1 MTAVLES
8 LRHWIE
14 QIILS
19 LGYPGIALIML
30 AENLFPPIPS
40 EFVLPFAGFLVAGGQ
55 MSFVGVVA
63 AGTLGSV
70 VGAVILYFFGLWAG
84 EPVLRYLVR
93 RYGRWWLLSEADLDR
108 TIQFFERRGEVVVF
122 FARVVPIFRSLISL
136 PAGMSRM
143 PFGKFLLLTTL
154 GSAIW
159 STILVWAGVLLGA
172 NWEQILGFISRY
184 QRLIVVAAVLAAAV
198 FVGRRLLALRAARAS
213 RAAPTASGPSGR

>member
-1 MTAVLES
+1 
-8 LRHWIE
+8 
-14 QIILS
+14 
-19 LGYPGIALIML
+19 
-30 AENLFPPIPS
+30 
-40 EFVLPFAGFLVAGGQ
+40 
-55 MSFVGVVA
+55 
-63 AGTLGSV
+63 
-70 VGAVILYFFGLWAG
+70 
-84 EPVLRYLVR
+84 VR

-108 TIQFFERRGEVVVF
+108 TIQFFERRGDVVVF
-122 FARVVPIFRSLISL
+122 FARVVPLFRSLISL

-184 QRLIVVAAVLAAAV
+184 QRLIVVAAVLAAVV

-213 RAAPTASGPSGR
+213 RAAPTASGPSGQ

>member
-1 MTAVLES
+1 
-8 LRHWIE
+8 
-14 QIILS
+14 
-19 LGYPGIALIML
+19 ML
-30 AENLFPPIPS
+30 VENLFPPIPS

-55 MSFVGVVA
+55 MSFLWVVV

-70 VGAVILYFFGLWAG
+70 GGAVILYFFGLWAG

-108 TIQFFERRGEVVVF
+108 TIQFFVRRGDVVVF
-122 FARVVPIFRSLISL
+122 FARVVPLFRSLISL

-184 QRLIVVAAVLAAAV
+184 QRLIVVAAVLAAVV

-213 RAAPTASGPSGR
+213 RAAPTASGQ

>member
-1 MTAVLES
+1 MTALLDS
-8 LRHWIE
+8 LRQWIE
-14 QIILS
+14 QIILL

-30 AENLFPPIPS
+30 VENLFPPIPS
-40 EFVLPFAGFLVAGGQ
+40 EFVLPFAGFLVAGGR
-55 MSFVGVVA
+55 MSFVGVVG

-70 VGAVILYFFGLWAG
+70 VGAVILYYFGLWAG
-84 EPVLRYLVR
+84 EPVLRFLVR

-143 PFGKFLLLTTL
+143 PFAKFLLLTTL
-154 GSAIW
+154 GSALW
-159 STILVWAGVLLGA
+159 SALLVWAGVLLGA

-184 QRLIVVAAVLAAAV
+184 QRLILVAAVLAVVV
-198 FVGRRLLALRAARAS
+198 FIGRRLLALRASRAS
-213 RAAPTASGPSGR
+213 RAAPSP

>member
-1 MTAVLES
+1 MTALLDS
-8 LRHWIE
+8 LRQWIE
-14 QIILS
+14 QIILT

-30 AENLFPPIPS
+30 VENLFPPIPS
-40 EFVLPFAGFLVAGGQ
+40 EFVLPFAGFLVVGGQ
-55 MSFVGVVA
+55 LSFVGVVV

-84 EPVLRYLVR
+84 EPVLRFLVR

-108 TIQFFERRGEVVVF
+108 TIQFFEGRGEVVVF

-143 PFGKFLLLTTL
+143 PLGKFLLFTTL

-159 STILVWAGVLLGA
+159 SALLVGAGMLLGA
-172 NWEQILGFISRY
+172 NWEQILGFVSRY
-184 QRLIVVAAVLAAAV
+184 QRLILVAAVLAVAV
-198 FVGRRLLALRAARAS
+198 FIGRRLLALRASRAS
-213 RAAPTASGPSGR
+213 RAAPSP